1 MTDRNELERL
11 KPMTTEEKAL
21 SLVNEV
27 RVERGLSAENPL
39 VDPLVGQRRNFSV
52 WEALC
57 RAIEAHEA
65 FRQEV
70 SDAVESRWMNI
81 LAMKC
86 EDVFSRFIIPKPDPL
101 VDAWMDAFPG
111 NHIDDA
117 REECAKI
124 NAALAARGLEIR
136 EKQP

>member
-1 MTDRNELERL
+1 MTDIEQ
-11 KPMTTEEKAL
+11 KAL
-21 SLVNEV
+21 ALVRDVADGYEDVSIHHVHNAKAL
-27 RVERGLSAENPL
+27 RS
-39 VDPLVGQRRNFSV
+39 
-52 WEALC
+52 ALC
-57 RAIEAHEA
+57 RAIEQHEA

-86 EDVFSRFIIPKPDPL
+86 EDVFSRFIISKPDPL
-101 VDAWMDAFPG
+101 VDAWLDAFPG

-124 NAALAARGLEIR
+124 SAALAACGLEVRKIG
-136 EKQP
+136 EGE

>member
-1 MTDRNELERL
+1 MTEIE
-11 KPMTTEEKAL
+11 KKAL
-21 SLVNEV
+21 ALVNEV
-27 RVERGLSAENPL
+27 RVLDGR
-39 VDPLVGQRRNFSV
+39 DPV
-52 WEALC
+52 ALDIMTYKYGFIALL
-57 RAIEAHEA
+57 RAIEQHQA

-86 EDVFSRFIIPKPDPL
+86 EDVFFRFIIAKPDPL

-124 NAALAARGLEIR
+124 SAALAARGLTITETK
-136 EKQP
+136 E